1 MNLKYNKQGNIC
13 AALLGKTAK
22 IYYEDLTLSDVN
34 DNKKCWK
41 TVKPLFENKIKCKSQ
56 IALVEGNNLVTDGK
70 VLAKMFNKFFV
81 NVAATYRIKYEK
93 LPSNYD
99 DSNYNLDEL
108 IIRYNDHPS
117 ILAIKNKC
125 TELNSK
131 QISTLI
137 KRLDSKK
144 VSKSNSMPLR
154 IIKKLSDIFAG
165 FLAKNFNECLDKG
178 FFRDKLKCVE
188 VVPVYKKMIK
198 RIRITTDLSV
208 FYLIC
213 QNYMKGVCIN
223 KSMNILNHFYESFNA
238 VSDKD
243 SVHNTAF

>member
-1 MNLKYNKQGNIC
+1 M
-13 AALLGKTAK
+13 
-22 IYYEDLTLSDVN
+22 
-34 DNKKCWK
+34 
-41 TVKPLFENKIKCKSQ
+41 FENKIKCKSQ

-81 NVAATYRIKYEK
+81 YVAATYRTKYEK